1 MGKSVNK
8 VIILGRIGKEPT
20 VRNAGNS
27 TVAQFSVATESSYK
41 DKSGEWQ
48 KNTDWHECVAWGKL
62 ADVVQKYVS
71 KGDQIYVEG
80 RLQTRSWDDKETGQ
94 KRYKTEIVASEL
106 CLLWERKGEKQESG
120 YTRSDEHIADDDIP
134 F

>member
-1 MGKSVNK
+1 MSKSVNK
-8 VIILGRIGKEPT
+8 AIILGRIGKDPT

-71 KGDQIYVEG
+71 KGDQIYLEG

-94 KRYKTEIVASEL
+94 KRYKTEIIVSEL
-106 CLLWERKGEKQESG
+106 CLLSGRKEEKQNSPA
-120 YTRSDEHIADDDIP
+120 TAPDEDIQDSDIP